1 MTAPRYQVVPQP
13 IGTILTWVKSKEIAI
28 PEIQRPFVWDASKV
42 RDLLDSL
49 YQGFPIGY
57 LIAWSNPTVRLKDG
71 GHAAGK
77 RILIDGQ
84 QRVTALMASLL
95 GITIINKDY
104 VTTRITI
111 AFNPLEEKFEV
122 LNPVIAKSKEW
133 IPDVSAVFSADVHML
148 NLVDDYC
155 AKNEGVDK
163 NKVFDVLNNLVKI
176 QNNVVGVIELSN
188 ELDIETVTEIFIRV
202 NSQGAQL
209 SQADFAM
216 SKIAA
221 NETYEGNLLRKAIDY
236 FCHLAVAPEFITTIQ
251 ERDKDF
257 AKSEFFP
264 KMKWI
269 AEVNEDI
276 YDPSYTDMLR
286 VAFVSEF
293 GRGKLQDLVALL
305 SGRNFETREF
315 EEAIAEASFKTLKDG
330 ILNFMNKTQFQRFVM
345 IVKSAG
351 FVSNSLLGSQTVL
364 DFAYIVYLHGRAKKM
379 DPAEL
384 ETIVRQWLVMAMIT
398 GRYSGQ
404 AESIMDQDIRQINQL
419 GLVKYTKLIMDSAL
433 TDSFWDSLLPQEMD
447 TSSVNSPY
455 LSIFFAAQVKN
466 GDRGFLSRDI
476 TVSTMIQNQGD
487 IHHIYP
493 RKFLKSQGL
502 SRTKYNQIANYAMT
516 QSEINIA
523 IGAKDPDKY
532 FAEIIKQIETGKLK
546 YGGIKNEAELKKN
559 FEENC
564 IPVAMLELGV
574 MDYDE
579 FLNERRVLMSMKM
592 KRYFHSLG
600 EIDLER
606 E

>member
-1 MTAPRYQVVPQP
+1 
-13 IGTILTWVKSKEIAI
+13 
-28 PEIQRPFVWDASKV
+28 
-42 RDLLDSL
+42 
-49 YQGFPIGY
+49 
-57 LIAWSNPTVRLKDG
+57 
-71 GHAAGK
+71 
-77 RILIDGQ
+77 
-84 QRVTALMASLL
+84 
-95 GITIINKDY
+95 
-104 VTTRITI
+104 
-111 AFNPLEEKFEV
+111 
-122 LNPVIAKSKEW
+122 
-133 IPDVSAVFSADVHML
+133 
-148 NLVDDYC
+148 
-155 AKNEGVDK
+155 
-163 NKVFDVLNNLVKI
+163 
-176 QNNVVGVIELSN
+176 
-188 ELDIETVTEIFIRV
+188 
-202 NSQGAQL
+202 
-209 SQADFAM
+209 M

-251 ERDKDF
+251 DRDKDF

-269 AEVNEDI
+269 ADVNEDI

-404 AESIMDQDIRQINQL
+404 AESIMDQDIRQINQI

-546 YGGIKNEAELKKN
+546 YGGIKDEVELRKN

-564 IPVAMLELGV
+564 IPTSMLKSGV
-574 MDYDE
+574 MDYDD
-579 FLNERRVLMSMKM
+579 FLKERRALMAMKM
-592 KRYFHSLG
+592 KKYFQSLG
-600 EIDLER
+600 EVELEQ